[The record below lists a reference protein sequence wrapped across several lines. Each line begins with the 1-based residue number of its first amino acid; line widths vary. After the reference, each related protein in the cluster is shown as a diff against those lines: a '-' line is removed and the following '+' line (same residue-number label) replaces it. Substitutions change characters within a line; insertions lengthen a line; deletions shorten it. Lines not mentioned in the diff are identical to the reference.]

1 MNAWMVLMKEKLR
14 YLTIILIVCLLAGC
28 AQRNEPAQIA
38 ATTLPVYEFTSILCQ
53 GTDLTVGRLVTENVS
68 CLHDYSLQVRQ
79 MRMIEQAEMV
89 VLSGLGLEDFLTDAL
104 AGKNCIVDA
113 SQGIEPICP
122 DEGDHHEHDHH
133 EDDHHG
139 HSHENDPHIWL
150 SPENAKIMAQNI
162 CQALKKQYPQHQE
175 VFTENLMLL
184 CNQLDELQAYGQKQL
199 ADLKSREII
208 TFHDGV
214 AYFAPSVDL
223 EILKAIEEES
233 GREASAAE
241 LKELIMIVEAHHP
254 GVFTEKSGSATAA
267 EVIARETDCSIYQL
281 DMAMS
286 GNSYFDSMYHNID
299 TVKEALG

>member
-14 YLTIILIVCLLAGC
+14 YLAIILIVCLLAGC
-28 AQRNEPAQIA
+28 AQRNESAQIA

-104 AGKNCIVDA
+104 AGKSCIVDA

-122 DEGDHHEHDHH
+122 DEGVHHEHDHH

-162 CQALKKQYPQHQE
+162 CRELTVQYPQYQK
-175 VFTENLMLL
+175 VFAENLMLL
-184 CNQLDELQAYGQKQL
+184 CNQLDELQAYGKAQL

-208 TFHDGV
+208 TFHDGF
-214 AYFAPSVDL
+214 AYFAQSFDL

-241 LKELIMIVEAHHP
+241 LKELIMLVEAHHP
-254 GVFTEKSGSATAA
+254 GVFTEKSGSTTAA
-267 EVIARETDCSIYQL
+267 EVIARETDCKVYQL

-286 GNSYFDSMYHNID
+286 GDSYFDSMYHNID
-299 TVKEALG
+299 AIKEALG

>member
-1 MNAWMVLMKEKLR
+1 MKEKLR

-104 AGKNCIVDA
+104 AGKGCIVDA
-113 SQGIEPICP
+113 SWGIEPICP
-122 DEGDHHEHDHH
+122 DEGVHHEHDHH

-162 CQALKKQYPQHQE
+162 CQELTAQYPQYQK
-175 VFTENLMLL
+175 VFAENLMLL

-208 TFHDGV
+208 TFHDGF
-214 AYFAPSVDL
+214 AYFAQSFDL

-241 LKELIMIVEAHHP
+241 LKELILIVGAHHP

-267 EVIARETDCSIYQL
+267 EVIARETDCTIYQL

-286 GNSYFDSMYHNID
+286 GDSYFDSMYHNINA
-299 TVKEALG
+299 VKEALG